1 MLCAFAHPTASILM
15 GLLTV
20 FRIVYEKQW
29 KALRFILVGY
39 LIAMICGLT
48 IALSFNPFEDYLS
61 SVIFSKGYGVGSINI
76 SNLREPL
83 LLLGI
88 LFLIGCGGG
97 GGSGIQEN
105 VNVDSRPNIPSDVE
119 DNLSSIN
126 ELLEDLGL

>member
-1 MLCAFAHPTASILM
+1 MISIRDM
-15 GLLTV
+15 FLL
-20 FRIVYEKQW
+20 
-29 KALRFILVGY
+29 
-39 LIAMICGLT
+39 
-48 IALSFNPFEDYLS
+48 
-61 SVIFSKGYGVGSINI
+61 
-76 SNLREPL
+76 L

-119 DNLSSIN
+119 INLSSIN

>member
-1 MLCAFAHPTASILM
+1 MISIRDM
-15 GLLTV
+15 FLL
-20 FRIVYEKQW
+20 
-29 KALRFILVGY
+29 
-39 LIAMICGLT
+39 
-48 IALSFNPFEDYLS
+48 
-61 SVIFSKGYGVGSINI
+61 
-76 SNLREPL
+76 L

-119 DNLSSIN
+119 DNLSSTN

>member
-1 MLCAFAHPTASILM
+1 MISIRDM
-15 GLLTV
+15 FLL
-20 FRIVYEKQW
+20 
-29 KALRFILVGY
+29 
-39 LIAMICGLT
+39 
-48 IALSFNPFEDYLS
+48 
-61 SVIFSKGYGVGSINI
+61 
-76 SNLREPL
+76 L

-97 GGSGIQEN
+97 GSGIQDN

>member
-1 MLCAFAHPTASILM
+1 MISIRDM
-15 GLLTV
+15 FLL
-20 FRIVYEKQW
+20 
-29 KALRFILVGY
+29 
-39 LIAMICGLT
+39 
-48 IALSFNPFEDYLS
+48 
-61 SVIFSKGYGVGSINI
+61 
-76 SNLREPL
+76 L

-105 VNVDSRPNIPSDVE
+105 VNVDNRPNIPSDVE

>member
-1 MLCAFAHPTASILM
+1 MF
-15 GLLTV
+15 LL
-20 FRIVYEKQW
+20 
-29 KALRFILVGY
+29 
-39 LIAMICGLT
+39 
-48 IALSFNPFEDYLS
+48 
-61 SVIFSKGYGVGSINI
+61 
-76 SNLREPL
+76 L

>member
-1 MLCAFAHPTASILM
+1 MISIRDM
-15 GLLTV
+15 FLL
-20 FRIVYEKQW
+20 
-29 KALRFILVGY
+29 
-39 LIAMICGLT
+39 
-48 IALSFNPFEDYLS
+48 
-61 SVIFSKGYGVGSINI
+61 
-76 SNLREPL
+76 L

-119 DNLSSIN
+119 DNLSLIN

>member
-1 MLCAFAHPTASILM
+1 MISIRDM
-15 GLLTV
+15 FLL
-20 FRIVYEKQW
+20 
-29 KALRFILVGY
+29 
-39 LIAMICGLT
+39 
-48 IALSFNPFEDYLS
+48 
-61 SVIFSKGYGVGSINI
+61 
-76 SNLREPL
+76 L

-119 DNLSSIN
+119 DNLSSIK